1 MTPTEAFGLTIRQL
15 RKARG
20 KPQEQLA
27 HEAGL
32 SLTSMAR
39 IELGQQEVR
48 FGTLLRLASA
58 LELHGDE
65 LVAAVEQTLAK
76 APKGAKRRPVK
87 KK

>member
-1 MTPTEAFGLTIRQL
+1 MTPTEALGLTIRQL

-20 KPQEQLA
+20 KSQEQLA

-58 LELHGDE
+58 LQLDGDE
-65 LVAAVEQTLAK
+65 LVAEVEQMLSK
-76 APKGAKRRPVK
+76 APKATRRQPVK
-87 KK
+87 RK